1 MIRNSGNFSG
11 AGLKALEARIR
22 EMGKKKVVVGVPAA
36 TDGVRGDG
44 LSNVMIAVVHEFGAT
59 IDHPGGTSY
68 GYKNEKD
75 ARAGKSR
82 FLRNGQGYMETGKTG
97 AHKITIPERSF
108 LRSTFKEK
116 GKEWS
121 KLAIKGI
128 HKQIAS
134 NGDIGVVLSVVGEK
148 MMGDV
153 KAKIQSS
160 ISPANAPSTIRQ
172 KKSSKTLMNSGNL
185 LNSITY
191 EVRDK

>member
-1 MIRNSGNFSG
+1 MIKNSGKLNG
-11 AGLKALEARIR
+11 TGLKALEARIR
-22 EMGKKKVVVGVPAA
+22 AMGKKKVVVGVPAA
-36 TDGVRGDG
+36 TDGARKDG
-44 LSNVMIAVVHEFGAT
+44 LSNVMIAAIHEFGAT
-59 IDHPGGTSY
+59 IEHPGGTSY
-68 GYKNEKD
+68 GYKNERD
-75 ARAGKSR
+75 AQAGKSR

-121 KLAIKGI
+121 ELAIKGI

-134 NGDIGVVLSVVGEK
+134 NGDIGVVLSIVGAK

-153 KAKIQSS
+153 RAKIQSG

-172 KKSSKTLMNSGNL
+172 KKSSKPLINSGNL
-185 LNSITY
+185 VNSITY